1 MLICFL
7 LPNNRVTARRAG
19 TQHTHIWQWYTLVLL
34 RYIFVL
40 VHFLYWHT
48 FCIGTLSVLVH
59 YRIDT
64 LLVLVHSGIG
74 TLCNWYI
81 AEVALLCTLAFYW
94 PPISLPRPQTTGSHG
109 RKNDRAWNWNAHQNL
124 PFVQDPFTD
133 FSKYQKYFYG
143 LLCGTFEK
151 FKNSVLTS
159 GGSWSVITPLVIT
172 KVTRSAGQLVMP
184 HIYGLHQGDMVTKNG
199 ETPSGHHEGG
209 MITCSPGDSP
219 FGHQSRWN
227 DQDPATSW
235 TPALDCACHPSCKIQ
250 GQKYF
255 TFTLFTAPPRKAK
268 RVQRCCQL
276 PFYIT

>member
-1 MLICFL
+1 MTGPEIEMRIKICHLCKILFQISQSTK
-7 LPNNRVTARRAG
+7 N
-19 TQHTHIWQWYTLVLL
+19 
-34 RYIFVL
+34 IFRDC
-40 VHFLYWHT
+40 F
-48 FCIGTLSVLVH
+48 
-59 YRIDT
+59 
-64 LLVLVHSGIG
+64 
-74 TLCNWYI
+74 
-81 AEVALLCTLAFYW
+81 VALLR
-94 PPISLPRPQTTGSHG
+94 SLKTVSWLLGFPDQWSPLWSSPRWL
-109 RKNDRAWNWNAHQNL
+109 D
-124 PFVQDPFTD
+124 
-133 FSKYQKYFYG
+133 
-143 LLCGTFEK
+143 
-151 FKNSVLTS
+151 
-159 GGSWSVITPLVIT
+159 
-172 KVTRSAGQLVMP
+172 QLVSWWCP
-184 HIYGLHQGDMVTKNG
+184 IYGLHQGDMVTKNG